1 MAQPWTP
8 PVGNTWNDVTLLN
21 RIGLGRPLDFGE
33 GDQNWDDGEN
43 AINWLGT
50 TLLALIDSIELV
62 APTGD
67 IKTSFVQTAPSGW
80 LLCDGRTIGAAV
92 SGATLTGNTYLPLY
106 ELLWNYATN
115 SDLLS
120 SGGGATTKGASAA
133 ADWAAPK
140 RLILPDLRGRTIIG
154 AGQGSGLTNR
164 VIMSRTGVESY
175 AIEHD
180 HAINITSS
188 LELGNYT
195 PTGTI
200 TVDNALGMY
209 TPTGTIAVDTALGPY
224 TPTGTI
230 LVDNALSNYTPTGT
244 ISVDNALS
252 AYTPTGSITVDD
264 ALGSYTPSGT
274 VLVTLT
280 NGALT
285 GTGTINIDGETCT
298 DVTGGAEVSVVACSS
313 TFTVSATAIAAALAT
328 DVSVASQSFTG
339 DAEDLEHTH
348 TATFSGDAEDLTHNH
363 VATFLGDTE
372 DLEHTHTATFSGDAE
387 DLEHVHA
394 ATFAGSTEN
403 LEHTHV
409 STFVGDVENLEHSHS
424 VVGNTNTVT
433 QTISTMQPSIAI
445 YMYIKL

>member
-1 MAQPWTP
+1 
-8 PVGNTWNDVTLLN
+8 
-21 RIGLGRPLDFGE
+21 
-33 GDQNWDDGEN
+33 
-43 AINWLGT
+43 
-50 TLLALIDSIELV
+50 
-62 APTGD
+62 
-67 IKTSFVQTAPSGW
+67 
-80 LLCDGRTIGAAV
+80 
-92 SGATLTGNTYLPLY
+92 
-106 ELLWNYATN
+106 
-115 SDLLS
+115 
-120 SGGGATTKGASAA
+120 
-133 ADWAAPK
+133 
-140 RLILPDLRGRTIIG
+140 
-154 AGQGSGLTNR
+154 
-164 VIMSRTGVESY
+164 
-175 AIEHD
+175 
-180 HAINITSS
+180 
-188 LELGNYT
+188 
-195 PTGTI
+195 
-200 TVDNALGMY
+200 
-209 TPTGTIAVDTALGPY
+209 
-224 TPTGTI
+224 
-230 LVDNALSNYTPTGT
+230 
-244 ISVDNALS
+244 
-252 AYTPTGSITVDD
+252 
-264 ALGSYTPSGT
+264 LGSYTPSGT